1 MSEKKPDKFDKVFE
15 NVNAP
20 RVNPEKGR
28 LERVYNEEQS
38 NLIKLRQ
45 DVGSAITID
54 KQLEQQLKILK
65 RKNFENGGTELEI
78 ANLEHR
84 LNEHRKVKDALKSQL
99 AERELQLQKVYDE
112 KPGILGALISEP
124 KNVFALIVVL
134 VIAAALTKLL

>member
-1 MSEKKPDKFDKVFE
+1 MSEKEPDKFDKVFE
-15 NVNAP
+15 NVNASP
-20 RVNPEKGR
+20 ADADKRK
-28 LERVYNEEQS
+28 LERVYNEERS

-84 LNEHRKVKDALKSQL
+84 LSEHRKVKDELKSQL

-112 KPGILGALISEP
+112 KPGIVAALITEP
-124 KNVFALIVVL
+124 KNIFAFIVLL